1 MESDPSK
8 SVRLYAFRVMSTVE
22 WPALAPRLKELV
34 TEEHFAA
41 RPLWE
46 REKYVRL
53 LGTTGGSAIA
63 PLFESWI
70 PSKRWLWQAKDLEM
84 LELALSGLGCAGE
97 AGFEKVREWAG
108 ERGKPGE
115 VARRVLESISR
126 SESADGTLARRIPT
140 AEKR

>member
-1 MESDPSK
+1 MESDSSK
-8 SVRLYAFRVMSTVE
+8 SVRLYAFRAMSTVK
-22 WPALAPRLKELV
+22 WPALASRLEALV

-46 REKYVRL
+46 RQKYVRL
-53 LGTTGGSAIA
+53 LGEIGGQDVG

-84 LELALSGLGCAGE
+84 LELALSGLGSTGE
-97 AGFEKVREWAG
+97 AGLLKVRKLAE

-115 VARRVLESISR
+115 VARRVLESFSH
-126 SESADGTLARRIPT
+126 AGTA
-140 AEKR
+140 AEQR